1 MNGLHEPLP
10 GACATQGQEN
20 MDIEEAKPTAKVEAL
35 QQERDRLLRIAAI
48 NEALPVLIHEIKNP
62 LAAVTAAVELMIDD
76 AKDENQQASL
86 HAILRQLRRIRLTI
100 DSVNLGNRELFA
112 SRHAAID
119 HALREALSILSAMA
133 LAHGVQLHSHV
144 EDMPL
149 LPLDP
154 AVVRAILYNLI
165 TNSVDACKSGG
176 EIWVRA
182 SLRRSEQLFELSV
195 QDNGPGMSPEVLA
208 RCTELF
214 FSTKAMGSGIG
225 LALCHRVLEE
235 AGGSLLIESEPGRGT
250 RVTARAPSNGAGE
263 RRATTRGP
271 R

>member
-1 MNGLHEPLP
+1 
-10 GACATQGQEN
+10 
-20 MDIEEAKPTAKVEAL
+20 MDIEKPKQATKVEEL

-62 LAAVTAAVELMIDD
+62 LAAVTAAIELMLDD
-76 AKDENQQASL
+76 EKDETKQGSL

-100 DSVNLGNRELFA
+100 ESVNLGNRELFA

-119 HALREALSILSAMA
+119 HALREALSILTAMA
-133 LAHGVQLHSHV
+133 QAHGVRLHSQI

-154 AVVRAILYNLI
+154 AVMRAILYNLV
-165 TNSVDACKSGG
+165 TNSVDACKGGG
-176 EIWVRA
+176 EIQVRA
-182 SLRRSEQLFELSV
+182 SLRRNEGIFELVV

-225 LALCHRVLEE
+225 LALCHRVLAE
-235 AGGSLLIESEPGRGT
+235 AGGSLRIESEPGRGT
-250 RVTARAPSNGAGE
+250 RVAVCAPINGPGDRVSATRSARPGDP
-263 RRATTRGP
+263 TTVSP
-271 R
+271 